1 MAQVGG
7 SSAEDSIF
15 DVRLPVFFEDIYHYD
30 PLCLFVVVELGYN
43 FWGLAGSGFC
53 NRLIVSP
60 KTVNR
65 AGIATCLADQD
76 AQWFR
81 NMLENSPKVA
91 QQTLGL
97 ELL

>member
-1 MAQVGG
+1 
-7 SSAEDSIF
+7 
-15 DVRLPVFFEDIYHYD
+15 LDIYHYD
-30 PLCLFVVVELGYN
+30 PLGFFVVVDLGCLF
-43 FWGLAGSGFC
+43 FWGFAGSGFC
-53 NRLIVSP
+53 NCPIVSP

-65 AGIATCLADQD
+65 AGIATFLADQD

-97 ELL
+97 ELLPSGYD